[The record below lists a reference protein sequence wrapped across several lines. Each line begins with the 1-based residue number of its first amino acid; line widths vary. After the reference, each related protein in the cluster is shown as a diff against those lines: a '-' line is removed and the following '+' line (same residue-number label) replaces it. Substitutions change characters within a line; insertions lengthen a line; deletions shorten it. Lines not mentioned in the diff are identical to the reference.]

1 MDWHE
6 REPFSTRRCARIH
19 ALGFDVSLMI
29 VVVGIDQGG
38 PSRGDAVTAGR
49 SERFPRSGAF
59 DGADTPSSVARA
71 PSGGHDKR
79 LAAG

>member
-1 MDWHE
+1 
-6 REPFSTRRCARIH
+6 
-19 ALGFDVSLMI
+19 MI

-38 PSRGDAVTAGR
+38 AARRDAVTARR
-49 SERFPRSGAF
+49 SERFSRSGAF

-71 PSGGHDKR
+71 PSRGHDKR

>member
-1 MDWHE
+1 
-6 REPFSTRRCARIH
+6 
-19 ALGFDVSLMI
+19 MI

-38 PSRGDAVTAGR
+38 AARGDAVTAGR
-49 SERFPRSGAF
+49 SERFSRSGAV

-71 PSGGHDKR
+71 PSGGRDG